1 MTKIS
6 DQNSSKYLKGDCFSE
21 VAVHQLVS
29 LLKIDSLAS
38 IFEDFACL
46 LEATISGNT
55 F

>member
-6 DQNSSKYLKGDCFSE
+6 DQNSSKYLDCFSE

-29 LLKIDSLAS
+29 LVKIDSLAS